1 MYGGEFSSK
10 QDNAKFTTKSI
21 TSTHTPAQD
30 LLDQLVATIGDVY
43 SFTRVQLEST
53 GSTWVPYEA
62 VRPGLRIAV
71 STYRV

>member
-10 QDNAKFTTKSI
+10 QDNAKVTTKSI

-30 LLDQLVATIGDVY
+30 LLVATIGDVY